1 MGDDDT
7 DAAQRDGGAVGE
19 KASRTP
25 AQRKL
30 DSQLLY
36 AIYRKRGEAEAKGVP
51 AGEPSVRFD
60 DEGRA
65 FVTVRARPVGKV
77 LAKIKRLGGVVISH
91 SERYNDIRAIMPLE
105 KLETL
110 AALKEVI
117 AIMPADE
124 ATTNEGVSR

>member
-1 MGDDDT
+1 MRNENT
-7 DAAQRDGGAVGE
+7 DAAQRGGAVGE
-19 KASRTP
+19 KASRTS

-60 DEGRA
+60 EEGRA

-77 LAKIKRLGGVVISH
+77 LAKIERLGGVVISH
-91 SERYNDIRAIMPLE
+91 SERYNDIRAAVPLE
-105 KLETL
+105 KLEAL